1 VKSLSRTLLT
11 LVIFILTGS
20 AFYITSANAETN
32 SPLPQPV
39 PSGENTDNSNNSVTI
54 NEDYVKFVF
63 KLTQVNQALQDNQEY
78 IKNTEL
84 EVEAATSKVTSLKEE
99 IKLIENRIEKRNNV
113 MKERALTLQ
122 QIGGNVTYLEVLLG
136 STSFGDFVERVGAI
150 VTIFEADRT
159 ILEQQEFEKRDVED
173 KKASLEQE
181 LTALANMKSELEG
194 MQAQLIEQQKQ
205 FEALSEQAQT
215 DSFEP
220 VAPNTSLETLP
231 IIDDEYIA
239 AIITAGYKYIGNSVY
254 VFGGGRNEYD
264 IANGRFDCSGFVH
277 WAFAQAGIEIGA
289 STDVLAQ
296 SGRQV
301 PVEAIQPGDLVFFDT
316 YKTDGH
322 VGIYIGEG
330 KFIGSQSDS
339 GVSIADM
346 TTGYWLETFNGR
358 VIRIVENGTTN
369 N

>member
-1 VKSLSRTLLT
+1 MKRVSRIFVSLA
-11 LVIFILTGS
+11 IFILTGS

-32 SPLPQPV
+32 SSLPHPV
-39 PSGENTDNSNNSVTI
+39 PTGETTENIENPATI
-54 NEDYVKFVF
+54 NEDQLKFVY

-78 IKNTEL
+78 IKKIEL
-84 EVEAATSKVTSLKEE
+84 EVENATSKVTSLKEE
-99 IKLIENRIEKRNNV
+99 IKFIENRIKKRNSV

-122 QIGGNVTYLEVLLG
+122 QSGGNVTYLEVLLG
-136 STSFGDFVERVGAI
+136 STSFGDFLERVGAI

-159 ILEQQEFEKRDVED
+159 ILEQQESEKLDLEGKR
-173 KKASLEQE
+173 ASLDKE
-181 LTALANMKSELEG
+181 LASLANMKSDLEG

-205 FEALSEQAQT
+205 FESLSEQEET
-215 DSFEP
+215 DSNEQ
-220 VAPNTSLETLP
+220 VAPNTNLDSLP

-239 AIITAGYKYIGNSVY
+239 AIITAGYPYIGNSVY

-277 WAFAQAGIEIGA
+277 WAFAQAGVKIGA

-296 SGRQV
+296 SGSQV
-301 PVEAIQPGDLVFFDT
+301 PVEEVKPGDLVFFDT
-316 YKTDGH
+316 YKKDGH
-322 VGIYIGEG
+322 VGIYIGDG
-330 KFIGSQSDS
+330 KFIGSQSDL

-358 VIRIVENGTTN
+358 VVRIIENETN
-369 N
+369 NS